1 MCSDPG
7 VCAAFAPSTV
17 WTPVMFLFPFLSP
30 LVRCLAWVFPDS
42 GMLKMKRAAGI
53 IVDIVS
59 ANVEQ
64 RRQELKAEVYRLR
77 AYYRIREHLC
87 R

>member
-1 MCSDPG
+1 
-7 VCAAFAPSTV
+7 
-17 WTPVMFLFPFLSP
+17 MFLFPFLSP
-30 LVRCLAWVFPDS
+30 LVRCLAWLFPDS

-64 RRQELKAEVYRLR
+64 RRQELRAEVHCLR
-77 AYYRIREHLC
+77 GYHSTQVIEHLC
-87 R
+87 LAMDSCRYAVKM

>member
-1 MCSDPG
+1 
-7 VCAAFAPSTV
+7 
-17 WTPVMFLFPFLSP
+17 
-30 LVRCLAWVFPDS
+30 VRCLAWVFPDS

-64 RRQELKAEVYRLR
+64 RRQELKAEVHRLR
-77 AYYRIREHLC
+77 AYYSSKLREHLC